1 MHKHT
6 HTPRRRVAH
15 RPRRVANTLFANT
28 LFAYTPSRRKRLS
41 IYAQME
47 QNKSRAMM
55 LGAMIVISA
64 SIIMLG
70 VMIMIIFVTDAIN
83 RYVEGLRRVV
93 PQTV

>member
-1 MHKHT
+1 
-6 HTPRRRVAH
+6 
-15 RPRRVANTLFANT
+15 
-28 LFAYTPSRRKRLS
+28 
-41 IYAQME
+41 
-47 QNKSRAMM
+47 MM